1 MRLAG
6 PVLLAA
12 GSLLAACVVSTTAPG
27 PSPRRE
33 DPRRSLY
40 RAKCHSCHRLYP
52 ADRLSAEKWPPVME
66 KMASKAK
73 LQDDEKEQILSYL
86 LEGARRPGTAPE
98 RK

>member
-1 MRLAG
+1 
-6 PVLLAA
+6 
-12 GSLLAACVVSTTAPG
+12 
-27 PSPRRE
+27 
-33 DPRRSLY
+33 
-40 RAKCHSCHRLYP
+40 
-52 ADRLSAEKWPPVME
+52 ME